1 MRRLALAVALLAGSA
16 AAQTTP
22 LLPGVSADQREQFRL
37 CRAAVFYHLDPAAEA
52 RSVPKAM
59 AEAMREQI
67 DFIMYE
73 TLRRGPGASVADAGS
88 TIDFAENFF
97 LSFSV
102 TVAGQQRLRTDTE
115 TREETLIGCIPL
127 VWMIAKEEIDGLMVL
142 RERMK
147 PR

>member
-1 MRRLALAVALLAGSA
+1 MLRLALALALLAGTA

-67 DFIMYE
+67 DLIMYE
-73 TLRRGPGASVADAGS
+73 TLRRAPGASVADAGS

-115 TREETLIGCIPL
+115 ARERMLIACVPL
-127 VWMIAKEEIDGLMVL
+127 VWTIAKTEIDGLMAL
-142 RERMK
+142 RDHLKTR
-147 PR
+147 